1 MKKFISLLLFIFV
14 SLLPVFAADW
24 KEICPKKYVDVTS
37 ITWDKNVVSFW
48 IKSLNPGDWKLIN
61 NKKVW
66 YTNEFFLLNCK
77 KKKMDLQ
84 SVIFYDLQ
92 GKTIDILELDEVFV
106 QWHNVVPETTSDL
119 FYRAFCR

>member
-1 MKKFISLLLFIFV
+1 MERVLYEKIYFFVAFYFV

-77 KKKMDLQ
+77 KKK
-84 SVIFYDLQ
+84 
-92 GKTIDILELDEVFV
+92 
-106 QWHNVVPETTSDL
+106 WL
-119 FYRAFCR
+119 FKVLFFMIYKVKPLIY